1 MTILRGNVISSIFKE
16 DLIQCYGFMAASKN
30 SRRSGAPPLT
40 HVLFDGR
47 RNRSSLGFGS
57 VVFHVLG
64 PDGDQKLPGDEG
76 FTTEFRTLSPRVS
89 RPEPGSTQAPLLGC
103 HPDQSCGMSQCELWA
118 GHGTVENVHAHR
130 WLSG

>member
-1 MTILRGNVISSIFKE
+1 
-16 DLIQCYGFMAASKN
+16 MAASKN

-47 RNRSSLGFGS
+47 RNRTSLGFGS

-89 RPEPGSTQAPLLGC
+89 PNRDPLRPPS
-103 HPDQSCGMSQCELWA
+103 
-118 GHGTVENVHAHR
+118 
-130 WLSG
+130 SGAIPTKAVG